1 MEVPYSRILW
11 DLNNL
16 TYYEYPDFMHL
27 RHITFTASD
36 VDKVESHLEFILGTT
51 ADRQQKSYI
60 SVLILISIYNFDS
73 SYDASSIMFEI
84 YRIVIEDYKGNHALE
99 QWLLCELF
107 SNNGD
112 LSRFVREYNRFK
124 LTHPNILD

>member
-1 MEVPYSRILW
+1 MEVPYSIVLA
-11 DLNNL
+11 DLNSL

-27 RHITFTASD
+27 RNITFTASE
-36 VDKVESHLEFILGTT
+36 VEKLGSQLEFILGTT

-60 SVLILISIYNFDS
+60 SILILIGIYKFDS
-73 SYDASSIMFEI
+73 SYDGSTIMFEI
-84 YRIVIEDYKGNHALE
+84 YRIVIDDYKGNHALE
-99 QWLLCELF
+99 EWLLCELF
-107 SNNGD
+107 SNDGD